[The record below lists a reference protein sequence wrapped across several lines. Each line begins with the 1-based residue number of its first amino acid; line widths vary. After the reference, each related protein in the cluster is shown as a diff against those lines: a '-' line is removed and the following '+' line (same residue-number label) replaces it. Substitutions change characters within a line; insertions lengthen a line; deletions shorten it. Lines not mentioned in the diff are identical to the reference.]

1 VTERAGGTGTV
12 EVGATGTAQPDRTGT
27 ENGRRVVARKEVV
40 MADVARAAGVS
51 LQTVSRVLNGSTAV
65 RESTRT
71 KVLGVVDK
79 MGYRPNL
86 QARSLASR
94 RTNLLGVLVVGT
106 VYHGLAATLLA
117 VEEAA
122 RQAGLLVT
130 ITRVAADDADGVAA
144 AMDSIGLQRPECV
157 VVLAQ
162 HGATVPVL
170 LDHHDDVP
178 MVLLLSGQQ
187 GLPGVSTVS
196 VDQEAGVR
204 ATLEHLLARGARTV
218 THVAGPRSWTDA
230 TSRIAAFER
239 LAPELGLTLSVVD
252 ARSWDAE
259 DGYRAGREIATGK
272 LPDAV
277 VAANDHLALGV
288 VAALRDSGVQVPDD
302 VVVTGFDD
310 VPGAG
315 FFDPPLTTVRQDFA
329 ALGATAVASAQELC
343 AGAAPRDLRMAP
355 QLVVR
360 ASTGG
365 A

>member
-1 VTERAGGTGTV
+1 MGEDA
-12 EVGATGTAQPDRTGT
+12 GATGTTG
-27 ENGRRVVARKEVV
+27 ERRPMTRREVV

-51 LQTVSRVLNGSTAV
+51 LQTVSRVLNGSAAV
-65 RESTRT
+65 RESTRS
-71 KVLGVVDK
+71 KVLGVVDQL
-79 MGYRPNL
+79 GYRPNL

-130 ITRVAADDADGVAA
+130 ITRVAADDAEGVAT
-144 AMDSIGLQRPECV
+144 AMGSIALQRPECV

-170 LDHHDDVP
+170 LAHHDDVP
-178 MVLLLSGQQ
+178 MVLLLSGQH

-204 ATLEHLLARGARTV
+204 ATLEHLRARGARTV

-230 TSRIAAFER
+230 TSRIEAFER
-239 LAPELGLTLSVVD
+239 LAPQLGLTPAVVD
-252 ARSWDAE
+252 AHSWDAE
-259 DGYRAGREIATGK
+259 DGYRAGRAVAAGG

-277 VAANDHLALGV
+277 VASNDHLALGV
-288 VAALRDSGVQVPDD
+288 VAALRDDGAHVPDD

-329 ALGATAVASAQELC
+329 ALGTAAVANAQELC
-343 AGAAPRDLRMAP
+343 AGAPPHDVRLAPE
-355 QLVVR
+355 LVVR
-360 ASTGG
+360 A
-365 A
+365 

>member
-1 VTERAGGTGTV
+1 MTGRAGTR
-12 EVGATGTAQPDRTGT
+12 E
-27 ENGRRVVARKEVV
+27 RVAGGMTPKNVV

-71 KVLGVVDK
+71 TVLRLVDEL
-79 MGYRPNL
+79 GYRPNL

-94 RTNLLGVLVVGT
+94 RTNLIGVLVVGT
-106 VYHGLAATLLA
+106 VYHGLASTLLA

-122 RQAGLLVT
+122 RRAGLLVT
-130 ITRVAADDADGVAA
+130 ITRVAADDAAGVTG
-144 AMDSIGLQRPECV
+144 AMARIASQRPECV

-162 HGATVPVL
+162 HGATVPGL
-170 LDHHDDVP
+170 LAHHDGIP
-178 MVLLLSGQQ
+178 MVLLLSGQHD
-187 GLPGVSTVS
+187 LPGVATVS
-196 VDQEAGVR
+196 IDQESGVR
-204 ATLEHLLARGARTV
+204 AVLEHLRERGCRTV

-230 TSRIAAFER
+230 TSRAELVER
-239 LAPELGLTLSVVD
+239 LAPALGMVATVVD
-252 ARSWDAE
+252 ADSWDAE
-259 DGYRAGREIATGK
+259 DGYRAGRRIAAGP

-277 VAANDHLALGV
+277 VASNDLLALGV
-288 VAALRDSGVQVPDD
+288 LAALRESGDRVPED

-329 ALGATAVASAQELC
+329 ALGAGAVRCARELC
-343 AGAAPRDLRMAP
+343 DGGPTRDLRVAP

-365 A
+365 AS